1 MMNCQ
6 VALHTKLKHLGE
18 YAEIDLA
25 YSLRPWPRIIAANEK
40 PKAHITWSEH
50 CTNAWFI
57 SLSM

>member
-40 PKAHITWSEH
+40 RFEIIGAG
-50 CTNAWFI
+50 N
-57 SLSM
+57 